1 MNGTTIPP
9 ATPLPHVGGYKQH
22 LRFMTKTTTPC
33 AAPCGT
39 IWIILL
45 LLAGLFGAGALQAQ
59 VVWTGTDA
67 ANNGI
72 YTWSDSTNWSGGI
85 PGATANILFNDVSD
99 ASANNT
105 VDTNTTVLS
114 LWYAGTNTSYT
125 TTINAGIT
133 LTVSNNAAT
142 YLLTA
147 GTLTDSGN
155 VSVDAMITDN
165 GLGGELVVVSTNV
178 GSVMQ
183 IQQGASGAGSHL
195 ATLDLSTLGTF
206 NLTAGRLLVAG
217 NPAALAGV
225 GASNYLSGT
234 LNLALTNVIHLN
246 GVTAPA
252 LNIGD
257 DIQNVNSGT
266 PLLQLGETNEL
277 FIDTMT
283 IGHGKTPGT
292 MQFNQGGLDG
302 YEGLYLRGQ
311 TATRVSSLAIGDN
324 SDESG
329 TGSTSTGFL
338 DLSLGTVDA
347 QVNTCYLGRGQNSTT
362 LNGGANGTLNL
373 NAGVFNVNSLYL
385 GVVILTNVDYSVSGI
400 VNLAGTATLVVN
412 NSLLLGSNPNLS
424 NTVST
429 ATATLSI
436 NPGTVYANTITSL
449 SGLAN
454 GVKST
459 LNVQNGGTLYLTN
472 TAGTPTQPIG
482 TLNLSG
488 GASLHLNATPVATN
502 IVAASVSGDGNGDA
516 VITIDSIVGYLGGTL
531 TYPLLTYTDGDE
543 QQDGNDPFSSFV
555 LNPLPTGFTGTLV
568 DNYAANEIDLQ
579 ITAGIIGPD
588 LGSVVW
594 GGGVNN
600 HWDTTSLNWTNGALT
615 TWYGDTDWVTF
626 NDLGATNNV
635 VLATTVSPGSVAV
648 SNSVLNYTISGAGDI
663 AGLGGLTKWG
673 TGTLTLGTT
682 NTYSGGTAIN
692 GGTLITA
699 VPGALPPSA
708 AVFFTNATPSAQ
720 GTNILNLQGW
730 AQTLGNLITTNNAV
744 VTNNIIITGSSGSAL
759 TVSPATLTL
768 ASFQVTNFL
777 TVNLLGLSAFTYN
790 NSAGTFQASVGVV
803 SPVNVLATSNGVQT
817 TVTLAGGSN
826 SITAANLNVGN
837 NSTSGNTPITQLN
850 LGTNNTWNVG
860 AIGLGGARTGDL
872 VQFASGVSNG
882 VLKIAGVAGG
892 GSLATLT
899 TANHDSYQVTDQPV
913 DLFDTTAGTLNAQFG
928 AMTVGKAGPVTLTTA
943 NRGVSATSSFKMGAG
958 TLTASSL
965 TLGVIPYVAETN
977 GTYYYA
983 WTNTALFSLT
993 SGGTASITNVTV
1005 ASNGYT
1011 NLVSSNS
1018 VLSATISLTNG
1029 ATLNAT
1035 TIQKGNIAPVNQ
1047 GTLSVTSQIL
1057 WGDGTLG
1064 NIPGAGLAVTNVSVV
1079 LAGATNNHLVKIT
1092 SGQSGLI
1099 SSVISGPGTLTDVG
1113 AGPLTL
1119 SGTNS
1124 FANLVV
1130 AGTSALTVATIST
1143 NAGSVMVNSGTLFV
1157 DASFTPGVVTVQ
1169 TNGTLGGSGV
1179 IGASLGGN
1187 VTVQAGGTIQGGDTN
1202 YANNLLVSGVLNL
1215 GGSSTDTSYSRFTV
1229 ADKGYV
1235 RVFTLKVNGTHV
1247 VQILDPILGIGTNK
1261 LFSYSGTL
1269 GGTSGFNG
1277 FQLGPLPAGVT
1288 AQLINPS
1295 GLVELAVTA
1304 TNSLLVPTIMPAI
1317 TNFSLQGTNVVIR
1330 GTNGQAGYTYYLLT
1344 TTNLA
1349 NPVSHWNTVATNV
1362 LGAANYTF
1370 IGTNAAGKMGQ
1381 QFYRLSSTNY
1391 NPVNPY

>member
-1 MNGTTIPP
+1 
-9 ATPLPHVGGYKQH
+9 
-22 LRFMTKTTTPC
+22 MTKMPSVQ
-33 AAPCGT
+33 PCGT
-39 IWIILL
+39 FRIILP
-45 LLAGLFGAGALQAQ
+45 LLAGWLAAGTLTAQ
-59 VVWTGTDA
+59 VVWNGNDA

-72 YTWSDSTNWSGGI
+72 YNWSDSTNWTGGI
-85 PGATANILFNDVSD
+85 PGPAANVIFNDVGD
-99 ASANNT
+99 PNPNVNN

-114 LWYAGTNTSYT
+114 LWYASTNVSYT
-125 TTINAGIT
+125 TTINPGVT

-142 YLLTA
+142 YLLTV
-147 GTLTDSGN
+147 GTLTDSGAA
-155 VSVDAMITDN
+155 SVTATIN
-165 GLGGELVVVSTNV
+165 GVGGGLVAISPNV

-183 IQQGASGAGSHL
+183 IQQGASGSSSHL
-195 ATLDLSTLGTF
+195 ATLDLSGLDTF
-206 NLTAGRLLVAG
+206 NLTVGRLSIAG
-217 NPAALAGV
+217 NSAATAGV

-234 LNLALTNVIHLN
+234 LDLALTNVIHLN
-246 GVTAPA
+246 GTTTPV

-257 DIQNVNSGT
+257 DIQNVNSSST

-277 FIDTMT
+277 FLDTMT
-283 IGHGKTPGT
+283 VGHGKTPGT
-292 MQFNQGGLDG
+292 VQFNSGIVDG

-311 TATRVSSLAIGDN
+311 SATRVATLTIGDN

-329 TGSTSTGFL
+329 TGSSSTGL
-338 DLSLGTVDA
+338 MDLSLGTVDA
-347 QVNTCYLGRGQNSTT
+347 MVDACYLGRGQNSTT

-373 NAGVFNVNSLYL
+373 NAGVFNVNTLTL
-385 GVVILTNVDYSVSGI
+385 GVVTLTNVNYNVSGTI
-400 VNLAGTATLVVN
+400 NLYNTATLVVN
-412 NSLLLGSNPNLS
+412 NVLVLGSNPNLS
-424 NTVST
+424 NTVSGT
-429 ATATLSI
+429 ITSVATATVSA
-436 NPGTVYANTITSL
+436 NPGTLYANTITSTAAL
-449 SGLAN
+449 AGGAN
-454 GVKST
+454 GT
-459 LNVQNGGTLYLTN
+459 LNVENGGTLYLTN
-472 TAGTPTQPIG
+472 SAGTIAQPLA
-482 TLNLSG
+482 TLGLNG
-488 GASLHLNATPVATN
+488 GATLHLNASPVVTN
-502 IVAASVSGDGNGDA
+502 IVANSVSSDYNGNV
-516 VITIDSIVGYLGGTL
+516 VINIDSIVGYLGGTKNF
-531 TYPLLTYTDGDE
+531 PLLTYTDGD
-543 QQDGNDPFSSFV
+543 QAQDGNDPFTSFT
-555 LNPLPTGFTGTLV
+555 LAALPAGFTGTLV
-568 DNYAANEIDLQ
+568 DNYNANEIDLQ

-600 HWDTTSLNWTNGALT
+600 QWDTTSLNWTNGALT
-615 TWYGDTDWVTF
+615 TWYGNTDLVTF
-626 NDLGATNNV
+626 NDSAQANNV
-635 VLATTVSPGSVAV
+635 VLTAAFLPGGVTVSNAAV
-648 SNSVLNYTISGAGDI
+648 NYTFGGSGSI
-663 AGLGGLTKWG
+663 AGTSGLTKWG
-673 TGTLTLGTT
+673 IGTLTLGTT

-699 VPGALPPSA
+699 VPGALPPTS
-708 AVFFTNATPSAQ
+708 AVFFTNATPGFQ

-744 VTNNIIITGSSGSAL
+744 VTNNIIITGASGSAL

-768 ASFQVTNFL
+768 ASFITTNFL
-777 TVNLLGLSAFTYN
+777 TVNMFGLSAFTYN
-790 NSAGTFQASVGVV
+790 NSTGTFQTSVGVAN
-803 SPVNVLATSNGVQT
+803 PANLNATGNGVQT

-850 LGTNNTWNVG
+850 LGTNNIWNVG
-860 AIGLGGARTGDL
+860 AINLGGARTGDT
-872 VQFASGVSNG
+872 VQFAGGVSNG
-882 VLKIAGVAGG
+882 VLKIAGVTGG

-899 TANHDSYQVTDQPV
+899 MASHDSYQAIDQPV

-928 AMTVGKAGPVTLTTA
+928 AMTVGKAGPITLTTA

-977 GTYYYA
+977 GTYYYT
-983 WTNTALFSLT
+983 WTNTALFSLNN
-993 SGGTASITNVTV
+993 GGTASITNLTV
-1005 ASNGYT
+1005 ASNAYT
-1011 NLVSSNS
+1011 NLVSTNS

-1035 TIQKGNIAPVNQ
+1035 TIQKGIIAPLNQ
-1047 GTLSVTSQIL
+1047 GILNVTSQIL

-1064 NIPGAGLAVTNVSVV
+1064 NIPGAGLTVTNISVV

-1124 FANLVV
+1124 FANLVM
-1130 AGTSALTVATIST
+1130 AGTNVLTLAAIST
-1143 NAGSVMVNSGTLFV
+1143 NTGSVTVNSGTLFV
-1157 DASFTPGVVTVQ
+1157 DASLTPGGVTVQ

-1179 IGASLGGN
+1179 IQTSLGGN
-1187 VTVQAGGTIQGGDTN
+1187 VTVQAGGTLQGGDTN
-1202 YANNLLVSGVLNL
+1202 YTNYLQVSGVLNL

-1229 ADKGYV
+1229 ADKGYLK
-1235 RVFTLKVNGTHV
+1235 VFTLKVNGTHI
-1247 VQILDPILGIGTNK
+1247 VQILDPILGIGTNT
-1261 LFSYSGTL
+1261 LFTYSGTL

-1277 FQLGPLPAGVT
+1277 FQLGALPAGVT

-1295 GLVELAVTA
+1295 GKVQLAVTA
-1304 TNSLLVPTIMPAI
+1304 TNSLLIPTLAPAI
-1317 TNFSLQGTNVVIR
+1317 TNFSVQGTNVVIR

-1362 LGAANYTF
+1362 LGAGSYTF
-1370 IGTNAAGKMGQ
+1370 IGTNTASKSGQ